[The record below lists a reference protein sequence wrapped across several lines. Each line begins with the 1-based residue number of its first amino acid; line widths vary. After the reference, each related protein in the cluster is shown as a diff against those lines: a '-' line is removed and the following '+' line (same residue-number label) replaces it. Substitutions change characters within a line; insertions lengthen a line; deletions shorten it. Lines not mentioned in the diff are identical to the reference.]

1 MTLTWEI
8 PEEVE
13 RGLAYVVALEATFRD
28 RD

>member
-1 MTLTWEI
+1 MTLTLEI

-13 RGLAYVVALEATFRD
+13 RDLACVVALEATFRD